1 MQNIY
6 MTEDWN
12 ESQSFLA
19 KDLTEKKNGVFETVH
34 SIAII
39 LNVFFGV
46 TFKYIS
52 LIPLCSGSA
61 CAIKLYVEFELR

>member
-6 MTEDWN
+6 MTEDQN

-19 KDLTEKKNGVFETVH
+19 KDLTEKKNGVFVYVRAQKNGVFETVH

-39 LNVFFGV
+39 LNVFFWSY
-46 TFKYIS
+46 F
-52 LIPLCSGSA
+52 
-61 CAIKLYVEFELR
+61 